1 MLARRHLRNIVYF
14 QPFLPSQSRVEYDSE
29 ESQES
34 GEDDDDI
41 DGDAFAADSHNQE
54 HSNANSYR

>member
-1 MLARRHLRNIVYF
+1 M
-14 QPFLPSQSRVEYDSE
+14 EYDSE